1 MASAIKVL
9 SIGTQDLGV
18 LPRELN
24 AHYLSD
30 VDWLESNQKQARALI
45 QPDQNGEYNITDNI
59 IGTKTHGELYDDGTK
74 VLEWHSTP
82 DGRLIVQ
89 SYTEKQIN
97 LFAALKTKECFFKA
111 KGPVYIKGSLEI
123 ESLLAIDAE
132 ALWLDDEITSKG
144 AILLKARQGIGLL
157 APVKSESLVIDAA
170 YVHQAA
176 DIRTAGQFDVCT
188 QFFKQNS
195 SVKTVVD
202 KLRLIST
209 ASEMNGDFTIN
220 NECFL
225 TSKSLILGHE
235 TESSTFRFPGSNHIH
250 TGNLHLRG
258 DTQVRI
264 GNLALPQEG
273 LFLVDEQL
281 VIDER
286 AVAHVFNTK
295 SPLNQIENNGELVFE
310 QCHLEAQRVQQ
321 HGIFD
326 ASNSLIKL
334 SDSFTHANKAL
345 TELKNCHYI
354 VPTTYV
360 HDNDFSMSESVY
372 KGKLCKIHAGSL
384 EFNYHSEIEIEAL
397 LLDKEAE
404 AIVRDSKFKAA
415 TSLKSMGR
423 LLFEKADIETKYFKT
438 REGQLSSKNSN
449 ITAETAVELN
459 GATDLSESRI
469 AGDTLILNGELVI
482 DKAHFQADSLNI
494 TSQKANINSLFS
506 KSKRLQITGSDAEEQ
521 IVFKGC
527 GFTIE
532 LLECTNHI
540 TLDNSTIYGVSE
552 KVMSHPLHSHLKVR
566 RSKFLTDD
574 DIRNYLDG
582 QIELEDNSLMKVRLL
597 HSQGAMK
604 AKDSKV
610 FCEHLK
616 QENASLKLEA
626 SIFAIADKLSSQN
639 STVELSEGSVLGAF
653 DVELEDNSKLVLK
666 EDSTLVADSQLAN
679 ASDSTIMS
687 TDSKVQAK
695 KFTALG
701 RTELCSSLL
710 SAKELSIYEQF
721 SAHSLSAVTVEGLIE
736 VALEAQAKL
745 ENSMLTGG
753 SVSTLGKM
761 DVTNSSITV
770 QNELEIYPEA
780 FLALGGRAQV
790 DTNNMLVMGSL
801 AVHADPKEEPSP
813 EQTGQELEQE
823 KPKFFINVHQEL
835 TVAEEGSITG
845 KGNLWIEANQYQHTG
860 SIDLS
865 GKLGITGNT
874 LTNQGSIE
882 AEKVFLGFDSQ
893 VQNSGSL
900 SAEDMVIHSN
910 FLNLLGRTYAKKS
923 LSVAG
928 FYGANGGL
936 IAANNYSN
944 TTLLS
949 VNAGLITPN
958 LSGKASDIIS
968 WANLG
973 SVAKIAATTLIPSYS
988 NTINL
993 ACMTY
998 GLISSEQ
1005 GLSLYN
1011 MISGLNL
1018 DHYKQ
1023 MRTHELMAEL
1033 SCLKG
1038 LVSTAYNAANMA
1050 YGASFELSNLS
1061 NDFISAQSA
1070 FNDNPLSLY
1079 DIKSAASRFDYKNFG
1094 MRSAGVLLGGYN
1106 DDSLINLNFGSSV
1119 SPNTAKRSLFSF
1131 NSGAEFSAFS
1141 HNISNQVFFNSGW
1154 SGGSDASFS
1163 TQYGYNEGTLEGL
1176 NRFYYKADSTV
1187 NTGSMIG
1194 EQAYVVIDSLEQEG
1208 TLHLSRGFAKID
1220 QFTDT
1225 EAAVT
1230 EFADM
1235 FVGGTDYESK
1245 GHLEAQRTFL
1255 DYEHQIKMEESSTAQ
1270 ASHLSMRAGEIILA
1284 GKLQHE
1290 DGLFIEAD
1298 KVTFTENSVVHGQ
1311 RTAEEELFVI
1321 KSTPDQ
1327 ETEVAQ
1333 ETSTTETAQEQV
1345 ATTDDQPSKVKKE
1358 FNPNHVLQIKA
1369 KEVVLDGAMSGGDYT
1384 LIQGIE
1390 NKPEPSPSENTS
1402 VSTPEDAPVKKSPKL
1417 DKLTIGEHAEITLS
1431 YGSIAGHEVVN
1442 DGHINLDSF
1451 SLEIDSL
1458 QQNNSQVLDSCSG
1471 EITQFRDSEKS
1482 STTVTQ
1488 SALTGE
1494 RFTSAGTLDSQ
1505 KTSFHYRDEFL
1516 TTKTSTFKSDDT
1528 WITTDHFQV
1537 EGKIDYQHLLS
1548 VKAETVSLQAG
1559 SSINGKKT
1567 AEDELFVTKENPVT
1581 SVDTPTQ
1588 TGETSEKKEEKK
1600 EFNPQ
1605 HILAIETKKVHL
1617 DGKLTGGDFTS
1628 IHGKPIEAEGVEE
1641 KTEKCELVEIGTSAE
1656 IDLTHGFISA
1666 QAGDVTGSAHLSGF
1680 DLDIDHTK
1688 IHHSGHLSLEK
1699 SIFNGTS
1706 LNNVDGTLSLD
1717 HSDVTLNEMILSQ
1730 YGREHIIDSTV
1741 TTDKLVDYS
1750 QLSYQGQAAFF
1761 TKHYEHGGRVSVL
1774 DLPKT
1779 TEIKNL
1785 FAVQA
1790 DTANLHG
1797 SSNLDNAIFDIKHLA
1812 NANQFISGSG
1822 QYSSYGVSGL
1832 LEFDTAD
1839 YMDLN
1844 LPFYRLCDLTVKAS
1858 GITLNSDYITSNTL
1872 KLIST
1877 ESDITLLKNVS
1888 GVNIYMKSAG
1898 AIKTNHQIYA
1908 AQLAC
1913 FEADGGFYNV
1923 GGGINGNIV
1932 SIKASEIINVTP
1944 GSVTPTPK
1952 SPGSI
1957 FRPKRH
1963 DFPGSHHKTKDKKE
1977 PAPNPWGIDMGTEG
1991 IINGRS
1997 ETYMEATTGNI
2008 VNCGGIIRGGAY
2020 TQLIAQGDVI
2030 NKCNVATH
2038 RGAYD
2043 RITTFD
2049 PGLIAGGSGL
2059 ADTEGVG
2066 LYIKANGMV
2075 RSDAS
2080 NFISN
2085 GSNYIYGLH
2094 GIDLGARQET
2104 HISKVKKTKN
2114 WYGKSSESV
2123 TTTTSISHS
2132 NVQSFGGVNTLVA
2145 EEGGVKSVA
2154 THFVSPGGTQISSRD
2169 SVLLYSLKAQSKKH
2183 KSSSSLW
2190 GLSKHSIDETHEEV
2204 APTLFVDN
2212 GVTRVYSTQGSID
2225 ARGAY
2230 FVGNGDLDMRA
2241 EHGRIQFGVD
2251 ILDHEV
2257 IEKSRGIG
2265 VSVPG
2270 MGAWNSWKN
2279 GGSIYDAMSAE
2290 DATLSKLNS
2299 MLGSNNTTELLA
2311 NASNLG
2317 INLYNTTNSLM
2328 RGLSENNLTGE
2339 ILARYG
2345 LGGTDG
2351 KGFSPTI
2358 NVTMTESTTKTKY
2371 QTQGVGGV
2379 NRGGNVYLEAGEG
2392 IDLENGVRVHA
2403 GGNMVVN
2410 APEIVAR
2417 SAELHS
2423 SVDQTVTSQSI
2434 GVSPT
2439 GQIQDASFA
2448 YSHTSTKSTQ
2458 HVNAELSAG
2467 GHMEL
2472 GYKEGAMDQVTLDG
2486 ARIIAGSLDAKI
2498 EHLSIIDKQDTSV
2511 TETKSGQVSLSGQVS
2526 AYVGKGDSAVVREH
2540 SGIYVANNTGHS
2552 VVIDD
2557 AHMKGGEML
2566 VNGGSV
2572 EITKLVSEK
2581 VVDHQSYTGVG
2592 ISFNVN
2598 DLQRWTGQQ
2607 ASNTT
2612 GEQAIAVGEVTFDKV
2627 DRIVEHTPVVYGEN
2641 GVQIVIKEVVGEVH
2655 TESAS
2660 GAKVLK
2666 NDEMHVNL
2674 DVPITNSDYIQK
2686 SVDNIK
2692 SGVEKITTALGLTGI
2707 PETKLP
2713 EQKEPVLPS
2722 RREEEE
2728 EEEEELGEKAEK
2740 DTDVDKKDQKSPLS
2754 EEEAVAAFQELFSLI
2769 SEGDASEIAKT
2780 SVQLQEALEKGDGA
2794 SELKEKFKAQL
2805 LSALNKVVKASSEDM
2820 WEGLAQKIGADS
2832 ADKLAKIFSAPDGLS
2847 TKAYMGSRGTI
2858 YISFIFNLYGAS
2870 LDGKKDVWDTAMKNT
2885 VGDLIINYSL
2895 KVTTGSAAGPIG
2907 WALVGIGVLDTLLYD
2922 EKVVELF
2929 QEQGKSLAEEGIKQ
2943 FDEGNYTAAATFM
2956 HASQEHTQAYWG
2968 AQVMHYLAD
2977 LSFKVSDRA
2986 ISNLKRLGHPE
2997 LFDDMILDRIKP
3009 KLPVV
3014 DPITPESRKVNR
3026 HSFFCPEEAVKRHE
3040 QTTLNQSVNEVGRT
3054 CEFK

>member
-9 SIGTQDLGV
+9 SIGIQDLGV

-97 LFAALKTKECFFKA
+97 LFAALKTKECFIKA

-176 DIRTAGQFDVCT
+176 DIHTAGQFDVCT

-209 ASEMNGDFTIN
+209 ASEMNGDFTVN

-235 TESSTFRFPGSNHIH
+235 TELSTFRFPGSSHIH

-258 DTQVRI
+258 DTQARI

-310 QCHLEAQRVQQ
+310 QCHLEAQRIQQ

-354 VPTTYV
+354 AQTTYV
-360 HDNDFSMSESVY
+360 HDNDFSMSQSVY
-372 KGKLCKIHAGSL
+372 KGELCNIYAGSL
-384 EFNYHSEIEIEAL
+384 EFNNHSEIGIETL
-397 LLDKEAE
+397 RLEEEAE
-404 AIVRDSKFKAA
+404 AIVRDSKLKAA
-415 TSLKSMGR
+415 DSIKSTGR
-423 LLFEKADIETKYFKT
+423 LLFEKAGIETKCFET
-438 REGQLSSKNSN
+438 REGQLTSKNSN
-449 ITAETAVELN
+449 ITAEIAVELN

-469 AGDTLILNGELVI
+469 AGETLTLNGELVI

-494 TSQKANINSLFS
+494 TSRKANINSLFS

-626 SIFAIADKLSSQN
+626 STFAIADKLSSQN
-639 STVELSEGSVLGAF
+639 STVELSQGSVLGAF

-666 EDSTLVADSQLAN
+666 EDSTLVADSQLTN

-801 AVHADPKEEPSP
+801 GVQEEPSP

-893 VQNSGSL
+893 VRNSGSL

-958 LSGKASDIIS
+958 LSGKVSDIIS

-1011 MISGLNL
+1011 MISGFNL

-1023 MRTHELMAEL
+1023 MRTYELMAEL

-1070 FNDNPLSLY
+1070 FNDKPLSLY

-1094 MRSAGVLLGGYN
+1094 MRSAAVLLGGYN
-1106 DDSLINLNFGSSV
+1106 DDSLINLNFGSSM

-1194 EQAYVVIDSLEQEG
+1194 EQTYVVIDSLEQEG

-1225 EAAVT
+1225 EDAVT

-1270 ASHLSMRAGEIILA
+1270 ASHLSMRAGEITLA

-1345 ATTDDQPSKVKKE
+1345 ATTDEQPSKGKKE

-1369 KEVVLDGAMSGGDYT
+1369 KEVVLDGTMSGGDYT

-1402 VSTPEDAPVKKSPKL
+1402 VSTPEDAPEKKSPKL

-1494 RFTSAGTLDSQ
+1494 RFTSAGTFDSQ
-1505 KTSFHYRDEFL
+1505 RTSFHYRDEFL

-1600 EFNPQ
+1600 EFKPQ

-1617 DGKLTGGDFTS
+1617 DGKLAGGDFTS

-1688 IHHSGHLSLEK
+1688 IHHGGHLSLEK

-1706 LNNVDGTLSLD
+1706 LNNVDGTLSLE
-1717 HSDVTLNEMILSQ
+1717 HSDVTLNDMILSQ
-1730 YGREHIIDSTV
+1730 YGRERIIDSTV

-1779 TEIKNL
+1779 TETKNL

-1957 FRPKRH
+1957 FRPKRP
-1963 DFPGSHHKTKDKKE
+1963 DFPVPHHKTKDKTE
-1977 PAPNPWGIDMGTEG
+1977 PAPSPWGIDMGTEG

-2104 HISKVKKTKN
+2104 HISKVKKTKT

-2472 GYKEGAMDQVTLDG
+2472 GYKEGAMHQVTLDG

-2660 GAKVLK
+2660 GARVLK
-2666 NDEMHVNL
+2666 NDELHVNL
-2674 DVPITNSDYIQK
+2674 DVPVTNSDYMQK
-2686 SVDNIK
+2686 SVENIQ

-2740 DTDVDKKDQKSPLS
+2740 EKDIDKKDLEPLVSENEAAALLELLSLAPKDKKSEIGELLYKIHVY
-2754 EEEAVAAFQELFSLI
+2754 EEE
-2769 SEGDASEIAKT
+2769 GKDT
-2780 SVQLQEALEKGDGA
+2780 SALENK
-2794 SELKEKFKAQL
+2794 LKTKI
-2805 LSALNKVVKASSEDM
+2805 LSAINIVAKASSEEI
-2820 WEGLAQKIGADS
+2820 WERLAKKIGTDS
-2832 ADKLAKIFSAPDGLS
+2832 ADKLAKVFSSPDVLDAK
-2847 TKAYMGSRGTI
+2847 TYMGSRGAI
-2858 YISFIFNLYGAS
+2858 YTSFIFNLFGAS
-2870 LDGKKDVWDTAMKNT
+2870 LGGKEDVWGTAMKNT
-2885 VGDLIINYSL
+2885 FGDQVISFVL
-2895 KVTTGSAAGPIG
+2895 KSAPTRAFAGPIG
-2907 WALVGIGVLDTLLYD
+2907 LILTGFGLLDTFLYD
-2922 EKVVELF
+2922 EEVVDSF
-2929 QEQGKSLAEEGIKQ
+2929 IEQAESLNEGVRKQ
-2943 FDEGNYTAAATFM
+2943 LDEGNYTTAAVFAE
-2956 HASQEHTQAYWG
+2956 ASTESVKAYWG
-2968 AQVMHYLAD
+2968 AQVTHYLGD
-2977 LSFKVSDRA
+2977 LASKVVDRG
-2986 ISNLKRLGHPE
+2986 IH
-2997 LFDDMILDRIKP
+2997 ILDGVNLP
-3009 KLPVV
+3009 KVPEFQAA
-3014 DPITPESRKVNR
+3014 DPITPKPKKANR
-3026 HSFFCPEEAVKRHE
+3026 HSFFAPGEVAMRDEK
-3040 QTTLNQSVNEVGRT
+3040 TTLNQPIDEVGGT